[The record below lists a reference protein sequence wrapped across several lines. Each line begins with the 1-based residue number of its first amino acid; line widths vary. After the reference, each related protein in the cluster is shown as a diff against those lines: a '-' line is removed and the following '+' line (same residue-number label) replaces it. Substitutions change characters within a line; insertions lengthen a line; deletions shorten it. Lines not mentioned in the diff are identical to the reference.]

1 MPEANA
7 TMTGTLVWGHVCLAA
22 CAALY
27 LAWWWI
33 FFNPKMPKATG
44 VAYAVGVGCILGAVA
59 LGVAAVVL
67 MGLGLSG
74 LAGAGMRGFV
84 PGWAFILGGVVA
96 YFGLVY
102 LTTRFFQRPVTT
114 ELLLFVL
121 WAALE
126 LAVLNALVGAGA
138 FAPGMAVLLAV
149 VVVVVFAGCLVSYL
163 WYFHLPPLPSFVD
176 GALPLLAVG
185 VFAAVLAVM
194 IAQA

>member
-7 TMTGTLVWGHVCLAA
+7 TMTGTLVWGHACLAA

-44 VAYAVGVGCILGAVA
+44 ALYATGIGCIVGAVA

-67 MGLGLSG
+67 MGLGLGG
-74 LAGAGMRGFV
+74 LADAGMRGIV
-84 PGWAFILGGVVA
+84 PGWAFVIGGIVA
-96 YFGLVY
+96 YVVLAFV
-102 LTTRFFQRPVTT
+102 TTRFFQRPVTT

-126 LAVLNALVGAGA
+126 LAVLNAGAGA
-138 FAPGMAVLLAV
+138 FAPGMAVLLAAV
-149 VVVVVFAGCLVSYL
+149 VIVVFVGCLVSYL
-163 WYFHLPPLPSFVD
+163 RYFHLPPLLSFVD

-185 VFAAVLAVM
+185 VFAAVMAAL
-194 IAQA
+194 IARA